1 MIGSDSIQSD
11 GLYDTRI
18 LDRLTPPPPAQL
30 YGRDLDV
37 IRLLTEIESYPLTIL
52 HGDAGIGKT
61 ALMWSTAQE
70 ARSPRYGMVK
80 EYDWVT
86 INAQTPVGDAIWQT
100 RTLRNI
106 AARFKWWEAVG
117 MSEGELGK
125 AVAKRLKQ
133 ENFLIIFDQ
142 VDSAAQV
149 DQLVA
154 WLKTMLPEG
163 QNSEGGRAVIVSR
176 QIPPADW
183 HALHLPPIKGERVR
197 DLWASFEAIAAK
209 KERKIE
215 APVRDLILKVAAGN
229 PSIVKLGATYAM
241 VAPASASV
249 VSVFNSVAGQSV
261 DKQIAELVYQ
271 LTFKLPSMTK
281 WLAIAAARTGFDLTD
296 DSLFELWDTRSE
308 TGSVEE
314 FQAARDALIEHA
326 ILTPMRHRRETYVM
340 APTVRELL
348 MNERL

>member
-1 MIGSDSIQSD
+1 
-11 GLYDTRI
+11 
-18 LDRLTPPPPAQL
+18 
-30 YGRDLDV
+30 
-37 IRLLTEIESYPLTIL
+37 
-52 HGDAGIGKT
+52 
-61 ALMWSTAQE
+61 
-70 ARSPRYGMVK
+70 
-80 EYDWVT
+80 
-86 INAQTPVGDAIWQT
+86 
-100 RTLRNI
+100 
-106 AARFKWWEAVG
+106 
-117 MSEGELGK
+117 
-125 AVAKRLKQ
+125 
-133 ENFLIIFDQ
+133 
-142 VDSAAQV
+142 
-149 DQLVA
+149 
-154 WLKTMLPEG
+154 
-163 QNSEGGRAVIVSR
+163 
-176 QIPPADW
+176 
-183 HALHLPPIKGERVR
+183 
-197 DLWASFEAIAAK
+197 LWASFEAIAAK